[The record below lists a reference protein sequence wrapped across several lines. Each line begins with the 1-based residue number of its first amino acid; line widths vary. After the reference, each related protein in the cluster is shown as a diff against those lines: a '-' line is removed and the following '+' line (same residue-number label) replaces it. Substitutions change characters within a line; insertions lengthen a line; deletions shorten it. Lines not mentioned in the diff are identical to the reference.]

1 MQAGPWELQDLGR
14 RPGETQQLAQ
24 SASGLK
30 GYIIVVKGYTDST
43 GSAAM
48 NTTLSQDRA
57 QAVINY
63 LVQQGGIKIRHITA
77 PGAYGETDQ
86 AASNE
91 TASGRAENRRVEV
104 PVRFA
109 AAVFSSLSI
118 SAATAK
124 RGMRIFGSRP
134 PL

>member
-1 MQAGPWELQDLGR
+1 MQADLGSYKISADD
-14 RPGETQQLAQ
+14 QAKLKQLAQ

-91 TASGRAENRRVEV
+91 T
-104 PVRFA
+104 P
-109 AAVFSSLSI
+109 LSEQKI
-118 SAATAK
+118 AGLRLK
-124 RGMRIFGSRP
+124 FW
-134 PL
+134 